1 MNRRPA
7 LLTKESEIKS
17 TSGKS
22 LARPKHTLK
31 QAAVIKKIKAS
42 GSLPVLLTRDEK
54 RKDGKM
60 KAILRE
66 LLSETR
72 LPDDKT

>member
-1 MNRRPA
+1 M
-7 LLTKESEIKS
+7 
-17 TSGKS
+17 
-22 LARPKHTLK
+22 ARPKHTLK
-31 QAAVIKKIKAS
+31 QAAMIKKIKAS